1 MQPFVDTVRAACLN
15 RCRIRRTVCHTVVD
29 WDNLQME
36 VREYPRNHTGN
47 HNPQQR
53 TLTDLTTMDRPRSW
67 ISICNG

>member
-36 VREYPRNHTGN
+36 VCKYTRDHTKNPSPR
-47 HNPQQR
+47 PR
-53 TLTDLTTMDRPRSW
+53 TVTDLTTMTRPRS
-67 ISICNG
+67 